1 MDNLFNYFR
10 LLLLSASGSLLLCVI
25 FAVNP
30 ELAHGIIMGKVCWFH
45 FASLLFAL
53 SIIFMELTTRKS
65 YFVFSLPDALLLLTF
80 GSVLFTY
87 DKELNLQPE
96 KFMFCAQLIV
106 LWFMLRSAL
115 QIHRELRLF
124 YATIIIF
131 IGIITAIWGIRNI
144 NDNEP
149 LTHPVFKML
158 QDAVSPEPFAG
169 YVAVLLPI
177 CLNTMLRFKNCN
189 KSEWWE
195 TRTFLFYI
203 SSLGTILVLT
213 ALLFRINSPA
223 WIAAILSSSWVCWM
237 RLIGWSRTKNWIKQH
252 HRSFAV
258 SSIFLIF
265 ILTGMALW
273 VSMAKSETG
282 SQRLLIWNVT
292 TKAIMEHPLSGTGLG
307 GFPVTYAQTQSAYF
321 KSTIASDIEKQ
332 NAICPEY
339 AKNEYLQIGLEF
351 GIGGLLL
358 FMLWLAFSLYY
369 GIKHRQI
376 GSTGGIIA
384 LAAFAMYSYPLQ
396 IPSFWILLLFF
407 TVICVTNPKQE
418 LYPSKYS
425 IPYIGA
431 FAALV
436 SCLLFMEQRHSYYAY
451 KKWKTVQELHDN
463 QIYYNAAQQYTE
475 LYPLL
480 RHRVDFILEGADCFC
495 ETGDHEIAVKW
506 LKHAILLSSD
516 PDIYYK
522 IAWNE
527 KAMGRYKEAE
537 YYLLDIS
544 DILPGK
550 GYTYYLLTQLYAE
563 PEFSQPEKMRHSAN
577 KVLTLQ
583 SNPLSGVT
591 ESMKNEIDSLLQKS
605 VR

>member
-45 FASLLFAL
+45 FASLLFAI
-53 SIIFMELTTRKS
+53 SILFMEFTTRKS
-65 YFVFSLPDALLLLTF
+65 YFVFSLPDVLLLLTF
-80 GSVLFTY
+80 GSILFTY

-106 LWFMLRSAL
+106 LWFMLRAAL
-115 QIHRELRLF
+115 QVHRELRIF

-131 IGIITAIWGIRNI
+131 TGIVTAIWGIQNL
-144 NDNEP
+144 NENEP

-158 QDAVSPEPFAG
+158 KEAVSPEPFTG
-169 YVAVLLPI
+169 YVAVLLPV
-177 CLNTMLRFKNCN
+177 CLNTMLRFKNSS
-189 KSEWWE
+189 KSECWE
-195 TRTFLFYI
+195 TRTFLFYL
-203 SSLGTILVLT
+203 SSLGTILVVIVLS
-213 ALLFRINSPA
+213 LRINSPA
-223 WIAAILSSSWVCWM
+223 WVAAILSSAWVCWM
-237 RLIGWSRTKNWIKQH
+237 RLIGWSRTRNWIKRH
-252 HRSFAV
+252 SCCFAV
-258 SSIFLIF
+258 SSICFIF

-292 TKAIMEHPLSGTGLG
+292 TKAIMERPLSGTGLG
-307 GFPVTYAQTQSAYF
+307 GFPVMYAQTQSAYF
-321 KSTIASDIEKQ
+321 KSAIASDIEKQ
-332 NAICPEY
+332 NAICPVY

-358 FMLWLAFSLYY
+358 FILWLAFSLYY

-396 IPSFWILLLFF
+396 IPSFCILLIFF
-407 TVICVTNPKQE
+407 TVICVTNPKQK
-418 LYPSKYS
+418 LCPSKYS

-431 FAALV
+431 LAALA
-436 SCLLFMEQRHSYYAY
+436 SCLLFMEQKNSYYAY
-451 KKWKTVQELHDN
+451 KKWKTIQELHDN
-463 QIYYNAAQQYTE
+463 QAHYDAIQHYTE

-480 RHRVDFILEGADCFC
+480 RHRVDFIMEGADCFC
-495 ETGDHEIAVKW
+495 ETGNHELAVQW
-506 LKHAILLSSD
+506 LKHAVLLSAD

-522 IAWNE
+522 IALNE

-537 YYLLDIS
+537 CYLLDIS
-544 DILPGK
+544 DILPCK
-550 GYTYYLLTQLYAE
+550 GYTYYLLTLLYAE
-563 PEFSQPEKMRHSAN
+563 PEFSQPEKMRNSAYKLLN
-577 KVLTLQ
+577 LQ

-591 ESMKNEIDSLLQKS
+591 ESMKNEINNLLQKFAQ
-605 VR
+605 